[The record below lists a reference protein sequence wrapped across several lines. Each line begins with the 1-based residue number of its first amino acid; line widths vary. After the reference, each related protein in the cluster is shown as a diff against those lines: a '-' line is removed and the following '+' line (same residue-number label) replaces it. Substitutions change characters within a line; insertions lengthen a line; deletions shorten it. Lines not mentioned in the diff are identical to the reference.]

1 MFKVVQ
7 STTLP
12 KALTLLE
19 LVVTVAL
26 FAILTLSITKLYIQV
41 LSAQDRI
48 LDEQNIIADLNYA
61 SSVFIDEAKRSAIQ
75 VVPAS
80 GCGDIT
86 AVNYTA
92 AVDCQ
97 NKYFCATSDLSKACM
112 MSKSLVRINYYTDTG
127 LFKATR
133 GGSIYSITS
142 SDISF
147 SATKLE
153 PNSSGDQLNVQIK
166 ASGDNQYHQEVF
178 YQNYITK

>member
-80 GCGDIT
+80 GCGD
-86 AVNYTA
+86 TA
-92 AVDCQ
+92 AVNCQ
-97 NKYFCATSDLSKACM
+97 NKSFCAASDLSKACM
-112 MSKSLVRINYYTDTG
+112 MNKSLVRINYYTDTG

-166 ASGDNQYHQEVF
+166 ASGDNQYQQEVF

>member
-61 SSVFIDEAKRSAIQ
+61 SSVFIDEAKRSALQ

-80 GCGDIT
+80 GCGD
-86 AVNYTA
+86 TA
-92 AVDCQ
+92 AVNCQ
-97 NKYFCATSDLSKACM
+97 NKYFCAASDLSKACM
-112 MSKSLVRINYYTDTG
+112 MNKGLVRINYYTDTG

-166 ASGDNQYHQEVF
+166 ASGDNQYQQEIF